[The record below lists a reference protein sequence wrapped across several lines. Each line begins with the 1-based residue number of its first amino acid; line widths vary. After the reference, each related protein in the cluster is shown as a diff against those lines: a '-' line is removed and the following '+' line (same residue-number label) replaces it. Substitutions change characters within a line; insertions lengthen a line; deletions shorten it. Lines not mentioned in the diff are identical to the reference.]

1 MDPHA
6 KVSPVPLS
14 PADRLD
20 SWKVIASYLAKDI
33 RTVQRYEGEGLPVYR
48 RQHEKH
54 GSVYA
59 YKSELDRWWTSREP
73 ASHQERA
80 EFSHTFRR
88 LDMRRYLRPAI
99 YITIGIA
106 ITSSVFLA
114 RQLIF
119 GGNQALASSSNVH
132 STVAVLRFSDASPAL
147 SNSTLV
153 QDFTQTVVANLRLRH
168 SLRVL
173 DASEMDSS
181 SGGPADQAY
190 IANTLHA
197 DQVLSGTVSQERNAM
212 RITAQLTDARS
223 GKLLWQTQF
232 QDDTA
237 DTKAFE
243 SGVAHAVAL
252 EVENALLVEGK

>member
-59 YKSELDRWWTSREP
+59 YKSELDRWWTSHGP
-73 ASHQERA
+73 APRQERA
-80 EFSHTFRR
+80 EFSHTLRR

-106 ITSSVFLA
+106 ITSSAFLA

-119 GGNQALASSSNVH
+119 GGSQALASSSNVH